1 MRIPRLE
8 AETRGTDHG
17 IIGALFE
24 MVKAAPK
31 VAPGPPFLLRCIA
44 DPTQTES
51 RSPARSSGRRRKVY
65 PGFTERRIDCALSV
79 E

>member
-24 MVKAAPK
+24 MVNAAPK

-51 RSPARSSGRRRKVY
+51 RSPAAIIRSAPQGLPRVY
-65 PGFTERRIDCALSV
+65 RTQN
-79 E
+79 